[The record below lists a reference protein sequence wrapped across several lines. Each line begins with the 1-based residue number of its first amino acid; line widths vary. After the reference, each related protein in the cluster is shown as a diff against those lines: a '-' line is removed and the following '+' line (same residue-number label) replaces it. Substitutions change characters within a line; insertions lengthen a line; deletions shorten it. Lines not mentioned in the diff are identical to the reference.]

1 MAPHHE
7 PCHPTFFCFPH
18 SKVFIVGFVLGILT
32 AQIISLGFILQNPN
46 TTKVIENENLL
57 GENTHQMASRQSTE
71 SKTNATQ
78 STIRILCLILT
89 SPKSH
94 FRAHLV

>member
-1 MAPHHE
+1 MNRVIQL
-7 PCHPTFFCFPH
+7 FFCFPH

-46 TTKVIENENLL
+46 TVKVIENENLL
-57 GENTHQMASRQSTE
+57 GENTQMASQQSIE
-71 SKTNATQ
+71 RKTNETQ
-78 STIRILCLILT
+78 STIRILCFILT